1 MQPEILEKY
10 RGKTLSSKDCKIFWY
25 LLKLITI
32 FINLKF
38 IRFSVRNLIWMAG
51 TYMLLFYLIYISV
64 YLSFIFQCI
73 WALSMRN
80 FIIKNFHCP
89 GINWL
94 NISGDKVNFPPNRSS
109 YYKKHLSIDRRRVHS
124 SKRSIY
130 VRQDLKVNIM
140 K

>member
-1 MQPEILEKY
+1 MQPEILEKD
-10 RGKTLSSKDCKIFWY
+10 RGNTLSSKDCKIFWY

-73 WALSMRN
+73 
-80 FIIKNFHCP
+80 
-89 GINWL
+89 
-94 NISGDKVNFPPNRSS
+94 
-109 YYKKHLSIDRRRVHS
+109 
-124 SKRSIY
+124 
-130 VRQDLKVNIM
+130 
-140 K
+140 